1 MKHAHSLKT
10 ESPLKNVALG
20 GGIPRMLAS
29 TGRAC
34 ESGPRYQRSDYL
46 RVILAGVVEKSDAE
60 PFTTVSRVS
69 MREKRRAVLSGL
81 RPMKASTLKAEV
93 RTDFAFCYVA
103 VWSFFA
109 LQLRYFE
116 R

>member
-1 MKHAHSLKT
+1 MLRLVVAFLGCLLLRAVLANPAQDTSAPITL
-10 ESPLKNVALG
+10 ES
-20 GGIPRMLAS
+20 
-29 TGRAC
+29 
-34 ESGPRYQRSDYL
+34 
-46 RVILAGVVEKSDAE
+46 ILAGVVEKSDAE